1 MSNETI
7 IVGNQYKVVHDR
19 KGTFGML
26 VTNIS
31 QGGEWIHGVVKG
43 GVARATLPYK
53 EKFEGD
59 KITIRASF
67 CSLTPL
73 EEKEAI

>member
-19 KGTFGML
+19 KGTFYML

-31 QGGEWIHGVVKG
+31 QGGEWIHGIVKG
-43 GVARATLPYK
+43 GVARANLPYN
-53 EKFEGD
+53 EKSEGD
-59 KITIRASF
+59 NITVRAPLCSF
-67 CSLTPL
+67 VPL